1 MARNPAAAKPTTV
14 SAGAADVLD
23 VAIVGAGMSGLYSAW
38 RLLNDSAAGQR
49 PRITV
54 FEGGHRVGGR
64 LLSLTPPGMP
74 NTRCELGGMRY
85 MSRHLLV
92 SALVQRFDIRTE
104 PMPVDEPDN
113 IAYLRGQLLRQSDL
127 ASADKIPYHL
137 RAVEQD
143 MLAKNLLMYA
153 LTQILPNC
161 ETLAGLDFAALQIE
175 VQTACFDG
183 TPLHQLGF
191 WNVLARVLSPD
202 AYAFVRDSGGYD
214 CLVSNWSAAD
224 AIPFILA
231 DFGKGVSYSRFVD
244 GFDRIPQRLA
254 AEVQAAGAEVTLGA
268 CLRSFDVSTD
278 AAGQALVTLRFVD
291 GRVVMARRLVLAMP
305 RRSLELLEASGAVL
319 DKGNQTVRAL
329 IEAVEPIPLFKIFVC
344 YPYPWWKSV
353 GVSSGRALTDMP
365 IRQCYYW
372 GVEPKDANTDGN
384 AALLASYDDD
394 LSVTF
399 WAGLRSAGAPQSIWP
414 PTPQQALQ
422 SEDWAGYVAPPAML
436 AEAHRQLVQMHGVAY
451 APQPYA
457 AAYRDWAEDP
467 YGGGVNF
474 WRIHAKSWEVIPA
487 IINPVPGLPV
497 YICGEAYSHEQGWVE
512 GALQTA
518 ELMLTG
524 HFGLAPL
531 LPAQAAEP
539 GQAAKEAKAG
549 KARKSSKAVA
559 R

>member
-1 MARNPAAAKPTTV
+1 MARHTKPTQV
-14 SAGAADVLD
+14 DRSSAAPEVLD

-38 RLLNDSAAGQR
+38 RLLNDAPAAQPK

-54 FEGGHRVGGR
+54 FEGSHRVGGR

-74 NTRCELGGMRY
+74 NTRCELGGMRF
-85 MSRHLLV
+85 MSRHVLV
-92 SALVQRFDIRTE
+92 SALVQHFDIATT
-104 PMPVDEPDN
+104 PMPVDEPGN

-137 RAVEQD
+137 RKVEQD
-143 MLAKNLLMYA
+143 LLAKNLLMYA
-153 LTQILPNC
+153 LAQIVPNC
-161 ETLAGLDFAALQIE
+161 ETLAGLDFAALQTE
-175 VQTACFDG
+175 MQTASFDG
-183 TPLHQLGF
+183 TPLHELGF

-202 AYAFVRDSGGYD
+202 AYALVRDSGGYD

-231 DFGKGVSYSRFVD
+231 DFGAGVSYSRFTD

-254 AEVQAAGAEVTLGA
+254 AEVQAAGGQLLLGA
-268 CLRSFDVSTD
+268 CLRSFDVASD
-278 AAGQALVTLRFVD
+278 ASGRPLVTLQFVD
-291 GRVVMARRLVLAMP
+291 GRVVQARRLVLAMP
-305 RRSLELLEASGAVL
+305 RRSLELLEATGAVL
-319 DKGNQTVRAL
+319 DKAHQTVRAL
-329 IEAVEPIPLFKIFVC
+329 IESVEPIPLFKIFVC
-344 YPYPWWKSV
+344 YPYPWWKAV
-353 GVSSGRALTDMP
+353 GVSTGRALTDLP

-372 GVEPKDANTDGN
+372 GVEPKDAHTDGN

-422 SEDWAGYVAPPAML
+422 AEDWAGYTAPPAML

-457 AAYRDWAEDP
+457 AAYRDWADDP
-467 YGGGVNF
+467 FGGGVNF
-474 WRIHAKSWEVIPA
+474 WRIHARSWEVIPA

-497 YICGEAYSHEQGWVE
+497 FICGEAYSHEQGWVE

-518 ELMLTG
+518 ELMLTS
-524 HFGLAPL
+524 HFGLGPL
-531 LPAQAAEP
+531 PSAATRPAK
-539 GQAAKEAKAG
+539 AAKAAKPARQ
-549 KARKSSKAVA
+549 KAKAVA